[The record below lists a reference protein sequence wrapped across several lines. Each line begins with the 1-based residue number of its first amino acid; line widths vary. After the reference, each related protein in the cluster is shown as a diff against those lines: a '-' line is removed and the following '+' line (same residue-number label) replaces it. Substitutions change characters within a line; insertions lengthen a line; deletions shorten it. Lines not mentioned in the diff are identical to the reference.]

1 MMRALLIV
9 PVILA
14 VVVAACTRPAPPVVP
29 PATPVVKVT
38 RPVARLVTDAQD
50 FTGRA
55 RASDSVDIKARVTG
69 DLKAIGF
76 TEGAVV
82 KGGQMLF
89 TLDPGLYE
97 TALYLARKDAE
108 AKDKKVTA
116 AKRLVDQYASQG
128 TEVERATANFTYVTA
143 QAEVEVARAQEKQA
157 QRQFDYTKIAAPKT
171 GRIGRHLI
179 DMGGPV
185 KADETTLANLLV
197 TDPMHVYFDVDD
209 LTLQE
214 LKTLQ
219 ANGRLDLTAG
229 STKVKV
235 AVPGQDGFPPPA
247 AAGHFGLIGGGA
259 AAAWPTRPDGLPHEG
274 YVGALNFLDN
284 KLSDTTGTITLRAD
298 VPNPEYTLTPNLF
311 VRVRLPLGSPKP
323 RLLVPEEAIGTD
335 QGLKFVFVVNAED
348 KVEYRQVVVGR
359 QEGTLVVVSG
369 VPGKANTGVT
379 ETDRVIV
386 EGLQRVRRDVKV
398 AVK

>member
-1 MMRALLIV
+1 MRSALLAV
-9 PVILA
+9 PILLA
-14 VVVAACTRPAPPVVP
+14 AVAACTRPTPPVVP
-29 PATPVVKVT
+29 PATPSVKVI
-38 RPVARLVTDAQD
+38 RPVLRLVTDAQD

-69 DLKAIGF
+69 DLKAVGF
-76 TEGAVV
+76 TEGAMV
-82 KGGQMLF
+82 KGGQTLF

-97 TALYLARKDAE
+97 TALYLAHKDAE

-116 AKRLVDQYASQG
+116 TKRLVDQFANQG

-143 QAEVEVARAQEKQA
+143 QAEAEVAHAQEKQA
-157 QRQFDYTKIAAPKT
+157 QRQFDYTKIAAPKG

-179 DMGGPV
+179 DVGGPV
-185 KADETTLANLLV
+185 KADETVLANVVV

-247 AAGHFGLIGGGA
+247 AAAFGLIGGAA

-274 YVGALNFLDN
+274 YVGSLTFIDS

-298 VPNPEYTLTPNLF
+298 VPNPNDTLTPNVF
-311 VRVRLPLGSPKP
+311 VRVRLPLGAAKP

-348 KVEYRQVVVGR
+348 KVEYRQVIVGR

-386 EGLQRVRRDVKV
+386 EGLQRVRREMTVTIR
-398 AVK
+398 